1 MQIKKVETVRCH
13 MKTRKIFILL
23 GRINIGFLCLLTV
36 FIAMPALTLAQT
48 EPCTVDVTATC
59 NGSTDCSGSLGGGIT
74 VKNTGTNTITCQIV
88 YTDAILE
95 DFVLTLS
102 PGENYGYGWILIG
115 TECSYSH
122 EMHGDG
128 RVDAHCQVGCNP
140 DAVCE
145 DYAEWQCSATCEATI
160 SADIK
165 PRICP
170 NTITLRDK
178 GLLPVA
184 IMGDADLDLTA
195 VNPASIRLSR
205 DGFTGTVAPVSWN
218 IKEIGSPFSVEL
230 CECIKSKRD
239 VYSDLVL
246 NFDVQQVINVL
257 GLGTVLGQTLP
268 LTISGRM
275 TEECD
280 GRSYIKSLTGRD
292 CVLIQR

>member
-1 MQIKKVETVRCH
+1 
-13 MKTRKIFILL
+13 MKTRKTFIPWE
-23 GRINIGFLCLLTV
+23 RIVIGFLCLV
-36 FIAMPALTLAQT
+36 VIGNPMSDLTLAQT
-48 EPCTVDVTATC
+48 EPCTVEVTATC
-59 NGSTDCSGSLGGGIT
+59 NGTTDCSGFLGGGII

-95 DFVLTLS
+95 DFILTLS
-102 PGENYGYGWILIG
+102 PGENYGYGWSLIG

-165 PRICP
+165 PGICP
-170 NTITLRDK
+170 NTISLRDK

-184 IMGDADLDLTA
+184 IMEEDDLDLTT

-205 DGFTGTVAPVSWN
+205 DGFTGTVAPVSSN
-218 IKEIGSPFSVEL
+218 FKEIGSPFSVEL
-230 CECIKSKRD
+230 CDCLKPKRD
-239 VYSDLVL
+239 VYSDLVF

-257 GLGTVLGQTLP
+257 GLGNVLGQTLP
-268 LTISGRM
+268 LTITGRM

-280 GRSYIKSLTGRD
+280 GRTYIKSITGKD
-292 CVLIQR
+292 CILIQR